1 MAAARKGEP
10 RIRREN
16 SQRENPP
23 RRRRPSEDAP
33 GKSGTDTRDERRAQ
47 RGEPSQDSNTGRG
60 STRTRRSLRAAE
72 VAQMA
77 LKQVYELT
85 GCEPEGVTSV
95 QPSEEGWA
103 VGVEVVESRRIPDT
117 SDILAVYETELD
129 AGGELVSYRRTDR
142 YARGRGNER

>member
-1 MAAARKGEP
+1 
-10 RIRREN
+10 
-16 SQRENPP
+16 
-23 RRRRPSEDAP
+23 
-33 GKSGTDTRDERRAQ
+33 
-47 RGEPSQDSNTGRG
+47 
-60 STRTRRSLRAAE
+60 
-72 VAQMA
+72 MA

-85 GCEPEGVTSV
+85 GREPEGVTSV

-117 SDILAVYETELD
+117 TDILAVYETELD